1 SQGIEIQGIVATDS
15 TGHVVTF
22 TPTQP
27 LRPDTRYTVDVSE
40 AIDSW
45 ENVMRPYTWSFT
57 TLKQAAGHWTFN
69 EGKGRT
75 AADSSGNDHDA
86 SLNDTAAWIAGKSG
100 TAVSNVPSQARI
112 AAARAA
118 VKQGKAVE
126 VADETTASS
135 ITYAQ
140 PDGKT
145 FRTEVA
151 TGPVRARQGS
161 GWAPID
167 TTLAEQ

>member
-1 SQGIEIQGIVATDS
+1 MV
-15 TGHVVTF
+15 
-22 TPTQP
+22 
-27 LRPDTRYTVDVSE
+27 
-40 AIDSW
+40 
-45 ENVMRPYTWSFT
+45 PYTWSFRT
-57 TLKQAAGHWTFN
+57 IDQAAAQWTFD
-69 EGKGRT
+69 EGTGKI
-75 AADSSGNDHDA
+75 AADSSGNGHEA
-86 SLNDTAAWIAGKSG
+86 SLNDTVEWITGKSG
-100 TAVSNVPSQARI
+100 NAVSNVPSQARI

-145 FRTEVA
+145 FQTEVT